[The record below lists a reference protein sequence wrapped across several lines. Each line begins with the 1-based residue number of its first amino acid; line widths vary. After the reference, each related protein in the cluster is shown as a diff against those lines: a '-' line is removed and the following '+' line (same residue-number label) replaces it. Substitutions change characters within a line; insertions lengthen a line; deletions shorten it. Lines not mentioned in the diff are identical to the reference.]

1 MLNINENMKSIRFFY
16 SLSCALAA
24 SLVAVSAF
32 AQSASQVFTIKGTIP
47 GIKNGTKVSLKSME
61 SGKDIHAEC
70 LSQGASF
77 SLEGNVSGTILVKLK
92 IDDKPQNEYQQDEY
106 PNDRGGN
113 FMLEAADYNVS
124 AACFDSIPLNYDF
137 GNVTMVREKNLKIAG
152 GKAQQQYQEWADAT
166 YDARL
171 KAKLLNKQYR
181 DVRFRDKKEGGPD
194 SLALKRLK
202 PLLDGEESNLEKLTD
217 EFVGTHPDYAISLL
231 LFCAKMDKP
240 FAFSADQYDNWLT
253 TYIHNYDQGRYA
265 EFCKMVKQMKAYVK
279 GSHYNNLVLETPE
292 GKTISLADVVLPG
305 KYNFI
310 DFWASWCGPCRAA
323 IPSVKQ
329 LYKKLGDK
337 LNVISISVDKKRQN
351 WEKAMKEENMPWQQ
365 YLVPQSSMKALKDG
379 YYIRFIPSLVVIDP
393 DGNIQ
398 LYTSNPDKAHSYLED
413 KLK

>member
-24 SLVAVSAF
+24 SLMAVSAF

-181 DVRFRDKKEGGPD
+181 DARFRDKKEGGSD
-194 SLALKRLK
+194 TLTMHRLQ
-202 PLLDGEESNLEKLTD
+202 PLIENAEVTEEKMTE
-217 EFVGTHPDYAISLL
+217 EFVAAHPDYAVSLL
-231 LFCAKMDKP
+231 LQESQMENP
-240 FAFSADQYDNWLT
+240 FAFTAEQYDKLLSKFAN
-253 TYIHNYDQGRYA
+253 NDDQVRYDHV
-265 EFCKMVKQMKAYVK
+265 VKKVEEMKAYAK
-279 GSHYNNLVLETPE
+279 GLPYKDLLLETTD
-292 GKTISLADVVLPG
+292 GKPVRLKEVVIPG
-305 KYNFI
+305 RYNFI

-329 LYKKLGDK
+329 LQQKLGDK
-337 LNVISISVDKKRQN
+337 LNIISISVDKKRQD
-351 WEKAMKEENMPWQQ
+351 WERAMEVEKMTWGQ
-365 YLVPQSSMKALKDG
+365 YIVPLSSMKELMDN
-379 YYIRFIPSLVVIDP
+379 YYVKFIPSLVVVDP
-393 DGNIQ
+393 EGNIQ
-398 LYTSNPDKAHSYLED
+398 LYTGNPDKAHSYLKERV
-413 KLK
+413 K

>member
-77 SLEGNVSGTILVKLK
+77 SLEGNVAGTILVKLK

-124 AACFDSIPLNYDF
+124 TACFDSIPLNYDF

-181 DVRFRDKKEGGPD
+181 DARFRDKKEGGSD
-194 SLALKRLK
+194 TLTMHRLQ
-202 PLLDGEESNLEKLTD
+202 PLIENAEVAEEKMTED
-217 EFVGTHPDYAISLL
+217 FVAAHPDYAVSLL
-231 LFCAKMDKP
+231 LQESKMENP
-240 FAFSADQYDNWLT
+240 FAFTAEQYDKLLSKFAN
-253 TYIHNYDQGRYA
+253 NDDQVRYDH
-265 EFCKMVKQMKAYVK
+265 FVKKVEEMKAYVK
-279 GSHYNNLVLETPE
+279 GLPYKDLLLETTD
-292 GKTISLADVVLPG
+292 GKPVRLKEVVIPG
-305 KYNFI
+305 RYNFI

-329 LYKKLGDK
+329 LQQKLGDK
-337 LNVISISVDKKRQN
+337 LNIISISVDKKRQD
-351 WEKAMKEENMPWQQ
+351 WERAMEVEKMTWGQ
-365 YLVPQSSMKALKDG
+365 YIVPLSSMKELMDN
-379 YYIRFIPSLVVIDP
+379 YYVKFIPSLVVVDP
-393 DGNIQ
+393 EGNIQ
-398 LYTSNPDKAHSYLED
+398 LYTGNPDKAHSYLKERV
-413 KLK
+413 K